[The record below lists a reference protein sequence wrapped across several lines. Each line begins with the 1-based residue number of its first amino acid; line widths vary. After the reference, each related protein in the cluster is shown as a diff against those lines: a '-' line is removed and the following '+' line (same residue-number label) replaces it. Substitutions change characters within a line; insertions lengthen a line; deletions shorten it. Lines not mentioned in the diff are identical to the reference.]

1 MKTINSLRSKLF
13 AFTLALMAS
22 VSTFA
27 YDEMP
32 PDFKVDG
39 LYYNFLEGDNVEVTH
54 PYRPALPTESTSN
67 AATQDSP
74 DDYANLTELTIPST
88 VTYEGKV
95 YNVIHIGY
103 AAFDQCDNLTYVDI
117 PSSIKTIG
125 VAAFSNCS
133 SLTSITLK
141 EGLEHIEG
149 NAFADCRLLET
160 ITFPNSLKTVGS
172 YAFSFTAWYNNQ
184 PNGGVYAGNVFYK
197 YKGDIPQN
205 TSFVIKE
212 GTVSISPD
220 AFIKENR
227 RIDYGLVDVAI
238 PNSVEIIGEYAFS
251 QCRALRS
258 VNIPHEVTTIENY
271 AFSYCKSLTSVTC
284 EIVEPLSLPSDVFF
298 SASVANATLY
308 VPAESVE
315 AYKNADQWKD
325 FGQILPIEP
334 TSYKSQWCD
343 TWNMLV
349 QTGSIY
355 PPLST
360 PYRYQLAK
368 DTVIGDYTYT
378 AIVSKAIN
386 DALDAPHHVAA
397 VRFTDDRK
405 VYIYYDNAEYLL
417 YDFNVQQGDELEVFA
432 GINNYRFGIKTY
444 KCIVTG
450 VEQYACIGCPATIT
464 LHVPNHPDDFTE
476 IYRRTQ
482 WQEGVGDVYSGFL
495 NGVNGYVPVDGG
507 GSVHLLCAYQ
517 GDELKHTGPL
527 YEEYGCGDD
536 AEQSPED
543 LFPTLWGLQRTEV
556 EYHTDGASSPS
567 LVSFNEYT
575 PTLVN
580 GKWYLY
586 DGRNYLREENN
597 QVLLYSPEFE
607 IYEDVVL
614 YDWALE
620 IGDTLP
626 FTIRPFDDDKSR
638 GAVFRVTDVSTITL
652 LDGKEYKKWTM
663 ACGIEYIEGI
673 GAINGEGFGNYFCIQ
688 HTAHPATYIDTRLV
702 CASRHGQLLYQM
714 DNAEMERLGAECLC
728 EVETSYKS
736 QWCDTWNVMW
746 FDGMRFDETA
756 STSQYRLGKD
766 TITGDYTYSKFTSR
780 TSVRFTSD
788 RKVYVYYEGFDDN
801 DPYTEDLP
809 TGEYLAYDFSAQV
822 GDTLEVFSG
831 VGTYSTYPCVVDDV
845 ETAPSPCV
853 VDDVQA
859 DLKTFPLIIKLR
871 PLCEVDGEG
880 NMEISSEEITWIEGV
895 GSPDG
900 FLISNPPCGL
910 VGGGTYA
917 LLCAYKGDE
926 LKYTGPLYEE
936 YGCEYNAGPFNEKLL
951 GTWRVVGGNEI
962 ISISDSIIVFI
973 GLTQKYTASA
983 TQLTVERLWIPEE
996 ESYRW
1001 ANCNYTLSN
1010 DTLWIDNFMPLLVA
1024 TYPPTFGPITL
1035 VKVKNEDLFPT
1046 LWGLQRTSC
1055 TKTIGEDEY
1064 GTVWGSRSYL
1074 MQEIETAT
1082 IDGKQYLLFGTN
1094 NIYDE
1099 YCSLWLREENNKIL
1113 LYSTAQKKD
1122 LVLYDF
1128 TLNVGDSLPR
1138 LYVDYDLSSVVDYD
1152 NDEWGL
1158 APLVVTEVSTITLLD
1173 GKEYKK
1179 WTFDNGMQYVE
1190 GIGSFGTCY
1199 AHNDFYQLIANA
1211 PLSSDVY
1218 SQHLVCTSRNGQLLY
1233 QMDAS
1238 EMEQLETECLCEAE
1252 NPEDLFPTLLG
1263 LQRTVCNE
1271 YCGDTEDDNSANN
1284 TYKQTFDSI
1293 FFENDKP
1300 YILCNDYLLREED
1313 NKILIY
1319 SQLLNKDLV
1328 LYDFTLEV
1336 GDSLPALYIDWQ
1348 YHNAFEQ
1355 PLPYNGEVVDYNEDY
1370 DGTIYPADTFVVTDV
1385 SNVTLL
1391 DGKEYKKWTFDNGM
1405 EYVEGI
1411 GMYGGRR
1418 NGNFF
1423 GLIQEII
1430 VPCNPGTHLVCVS
1443 KNGKLLY
1450 QMDDEEMERLGAEC
1464 LCEVETSYKSQWC
1477 DTWNVLQ
1484 HSTGINY
1491 EPNLGEETWI
1501 YYLAQ
1506 DTIINNH
1513 TYTSVYRYWSIKDLS
1528 TSAYYASVRFTEDK
1542 KVYVYYDDKE
1552 YLVYDFLAQVGDTL
1566 EVFGG
1571 YHYDVNN
1578 IMPCVVQEVKTDSMT
1593 NRTLMKLYAINVHDG
1608 TICNGEFD
1616 AIEWIEGV
1624 GSTRGFLTEEHP
1636 CVVGGLKHWLLCAH
1650 KGDEL
1655 KYTGSLYEKY
1665 GCEYNAEAQNNWSD
1679 TWCNQWNILSHGYQ
1693 GPQDPLVAART
1704 SIFWLSNNT
1713 VNRDGQE
1720 YIPLMCSSSKPDVE
1734 STNLIGELRFTED
1747 KQVYFYYD
1755 NTEYLLYDFDVQVG
1769 DTLDIFGGIEL
1780 YSYSFVEQK
1789 TYPHVITKIDTL
1801 DDGRLQITSDA
1812 ILIFEDGEVGT
1823 FEEKQQQIWIEGLGS
1838 INGIVHT
1845 GINPGIA
1852 GNPAIVMLCAYRDD
1866 ECVYKT
1872 DSNDPYWIDYT
1883 QLGCVYNEGD
1893 FIEGAFPMLSG
1904 LQRTVC
1910 KEYYGETED
1919 DNSANSIYKQTF
1931 DQIFFENDKPYILC
1945 NDYLLREE
1953 DNKILIY
1960 SQLLNKDLVLYDFTL
1975 EVGDSLPA
1983 LYIDYHA
1990 RNAMDWMPYNL
2001 DVVDYYKSFD
2011 GTIYPADTFIV
2022 TDISNVTLFDGK
2034 EYKKWTFNNGMEY
2047 VEGIGS
2053 FGNRQ
2058 WSGDFFQLIAN
2069 RDVPTSLQG
2078 EHLVCVSKNN
2088 KLLYQMDPVKMDEL
2102 GAECLCDYDR
2112 GPRKDNAKDGQIGG
2126 RPTPTQWNQ
2135 LELDLRE
2142 MENGTIILR
2151 AETFSYTLEDISQ
2164 QVNNKTYFQLARQS
2178 TKDTA
2183 TTKSFVGALHFGKD
2197 EDNRVYFLR
2206 DGVEYVLYD
2215 FTAEPGDTVEIFAG
2229 INNYPQDTTY
2239 THVVTGKD
2247 TLENGACRMLLE
2259 VVFPEETTTAE
2270 NAEKV
2275 WLAGLGSVDG
2285 IVHNAAKR
2293 TRNAHAAPSRTA
2305 HSSDTQTSVMLCA
2318 WREDSCLYTTDHPD
2332 YNDIG
2337 CIYNQDPT
2345 AIEDTHSP
2353 SPMTDYQKLL
2363 RNGQLLII
2371 HKGKTY
2377 NVLGVQIK

>member
-1 MKTINSLRSKLF
+1 MKTINSLRSKLL
-13 AFTLALMAS
+13 ALTLALMAS
-22 VSTFA
+22 VASFA

-54 PYRPALPTESTSN
+54 PYRPALPTESASN

-88 VTYEGKV
+88 VTYEGNV
-95 YNVIHIGY
+95 YHVTRIGHH
-103 AAFDQCDNLTYVDI
+103 AFDQCENLTSVDI
-117 PSSIKTIG
+117 PNSIKSIG
-125 VAAFSNCS
+125 IRAFSWCS
-133 SLTSITLK
+133 ALTSIVLK
-141 EGLEHIEG
+141 GGLENIESY
-149 NAFADCRLLET
+149 AFEYCLGLEN
-160 ITFPNSLKTVGS
+160 ISLPNSLMTIGQN
-172 YAFSFTAWYNNQ
+172 AFYNTQWYKNQ
-184 PNGGVYAGNVFYK
+184 PNGGVYVGNVFYK

-212 GTVSISPD
+212 GTVSISPY
-220 AFIKENR
+220 AFVKENYHE
-227 RIDYGLVDVAI
+227 DYSLVSVSI
-238 PNSVEIIGEYAFS
+238 PNSVKVIGEGVFYR
-251 QCRALRS
+251 CRALTS
-258 VNIPHEVTTIENY
+258 ILIPDGVTTIETL
-271 AFSYCKSLTSVTC
+271 AFHYCKALNSVTC
-284 EIVEPLSLPSDVFF
+284 KAVEPPVLGSSVF
-298 SASVANATLY
+298 SVVPLTDATLY
-308 VPAESVE
+308 VPAESVD

-343 TWNMLV
+343 TWNVMEHDMGM
-349 QTGSIY
+349 TSDTEKTWRHY
-355 PPLST
+355 
-360 PYRYQLAK
+360 LAN
-368 DTVIGDYTYT
+368 DTIINGQTYT
-378 AIVSKAIN
+378 SVNYYWTLEESKVYKI
-386 DALDAPHHVAA
+386 AL
-397 VRFTDDRK
+397 VRFTEDQK
-405 VYIYYDNAEYLL
+405 VYALLGDTEYLV
-417 YDFNVQQGDELEVFA
+417 YDFSVQVGDTIE
-432 GINNYRFGIKTY
+432 T
-444 KCIVTG
+444 IVG
-450 VEQYACIGCPATIT
+450 VNCGTMLQQLLVHQVDIDDATNRKTIT
-464 LHVPNHPDDFTE
+464 LYPLCKLEEDVDCDHCDENGNYLWECCPKE
-476 IYRRTQ
+476 WI
-482 WQEGVGDVYSGFL
+482 EGVGSTDGFL
-495 NGVNGYVPVDGG
+495 MGYPPCGWVGG
-507 GSVHLLCAYQ
+507 IGHKLLCAYKD
-517 GDELKHTGPL
+517 DELKYTGSL
-527 YEEYGCGDD
+527 YEKYGCEYN
-536 AEQSPED
+536 ATEQNPAD

-556 EYHTDGASSPS
+556 EFHTDGADAPS
-567 LVSFNEYT
+567 LVSFEEYT

-586 DGRNYLREENN
+586 DGMNYLREENN
-597 QVLLYSPEFE
+597 QVLLYSPHFE
-607 IYEDVVL
+607 IYKDIVL
-614 YDWALE
+614 YDWTLE
-620 IGDTLP
+620 VGDTLP
-626 FTIRPFDDDKSR
+626 YYFDKSAYK
-638 GAVFRVTDVSTITL
+638 GAYYVVTNVSTIIL
-652 LDGKEYKKWTM
+652 LDGKEYKKWTL

-702 CASRHGQLLYQM
+702 CASRNGQLLYQM
-714 DNAEMERLGAECLC
+714 DDAEMERLGAECLC

-756 STSQYRLGKD
+756 STSKYRLGKD
-766 TITGDYTYSKFTSR
+766 TIIGDYTYSKFTSR
-780 TSVRFTSD
+780 TSVRFTND

-801 DPYTEDLP
+801 DPYTVDLP
-809 TGEYLAYDFSAQV
+809 TGEYLAYDFSAKV

-831 VGTYSTYPCVVDDV
+831 IGTYSTYPCVVDDV

-871 PLCEVDGEG
+871 PLCDVDGEG
-880 NMEISSEEITWIEGV
+880 NMEISSQEITWLEGV
-895 GSPDG
+895 GSPEG
-900 FLISNPPCGL
+900 FLISYLPCGWA
-910 VGGGTYA
+910 GGGTYQ

-1152 NDEWGL
+1152 TDEWGL
-1158 APLVVTEVSTITLLD
+1158 SPLVVTEVSTITLLD

-1252 NPEDLFPTLLG
+1252 NPEDLFPTLWG

-1271 YCGDTEDDNSANN
+1271 YCGETEDDNSANN
-1284 TYKQTFDSI
+1284 TYKQTFDKI

-1313 NKILIY
+1313 NKIFLY
-1319 SQLLNKDLV
+1319 SQSLNKDIV

-1336 GDSLPALYIDWQ
+1336 GDSLPAYIKD
-1348 YHNAFEQ
+1348 F
-1355 PLPYNGEVVDYNEDY
+1355 
-1370 DGTIYPADTFVVTDV
+1370 DGTMYSDDTLVVTDI
-1385 SNVTLL
+1385 SSVTLL

-1423 GLIQEII
+1423 GLIQEVV
-1430 VPCNPGTHLVCVS
+1430 VPCHIGTHLVCAS
-1443 KNGKLLY
+1443 KNNQLLY
-1450 QMDDEEMERLGAEC
+1450 QMDDTEMERLGAEC

-1513 TYTSVYRYWSIKDLS
+1513 TYTSVYRYWSIKDFS

-1693 GPQDPLVAART
+1693 GPQDPLVAAHT

-1845 GINPGIA
+1845 GINPGIG

-1872 DSNDPYWIDYT
+1872 DFNDPYWIDYT
-1883 QLGCVYNEGD
+1883 QLGCVYNAGD

-1904 LQRTVC
+1904 LQRTIC
-1910 KEYYGETED
+1910 NEYCED
-1919 DNSANSIYKQTF
+1919 SKTSLQK
-1931 DQIFFENDKPYILC
+1931 FEDILFEHDKPYIYCESAFLI
-1945 NDYLLREE
+1945 REE
-1953 DNKILIY
+1953 NNKILIY
-1960 SQLLNKDLVLYDFTL
+1960 SHSLDKDLVLYDFTL
-1975 EVGDSLPA
+1975 EVGDSLPR
-1983 LYIDYHA
+1983 LYLDESAEKDLYWIDYSIM
-1990 RNAMDWMPYNL
+1990 N
-2001 DVVDYYKSFD
+2001 VVDYHKD
-2011 GTIYPADTFIV
+2011 LEGNILPVDTLIV
-2022 TDISNVTLFDGK
+2022 TDVSTITLLDGK
-2034 EYKKWTFNNGMEY
+2034 EHKKWTFNNGMEY

-2053 FGNRQ
+2053 FGNNM
-2058 WSGDFFQLIAN
+2058 WFWDFFQLIGN
-2069 RDVPTSLQG
+2069 TEFPVSLHG
-2078 EHLVCVSKNN
+2078 THLVCVSKNN
-2088 KLLYQMDPVKMDEL
+2088 KLLYQMDDEEMERL

-2142 MENGTIILR
+2142 MENGTTILR

-2183 TTKSFVGALHFGKD
+2183 TTKSVVGALHFGKD

-2215 FTAEPGDTVEIFAG
+2215 FTAEIGDTVEIFAG
-2229 INNYPQDTTY
+2229 INNYPHDSVY

-2259 VVFPEETTTAE
+2259 VVFPDDTNATAE

-2293 TRNAHAAPSRTA
+2293 TSNAHAAPSRTA

-2345 AIEDTHSP
+2345 AIEDTHSS

-2377 NVLGVQIK
+2377 NVLGVQVK

>member
-1 MKTINSLRSKLF
+1 MKTINSFRSKLI
-13 AFTLALMAS
+13 ALTLALMAS

-27 YDEMP
+27 YDFQSGYLFYNIL
-32 PDFKVDG
+32 PDGTVA
-39 LYYNFLEGDNVEVTH
+39 VTSETYGI
-54 PYRPALPTESTSN
+54 PY
-67 AATQDSP
+67 
-74 DDYANLTELTIPST
+74 DYL
-88 VTYEGKV
+88 
-95 YNVIHIGY
+95 
-103 AAFDQCDNLTYVDI
+103 
-117 PSSIKTIG
+117 
-125 VAAFSNCS
+125 
-133 SLTSITLK
+133 
-141 EGLEHIEG
+141 
-149 NAFADCRLLET
+149 
-160 ITFPNSLKTVGS
+160 PNSLLIPSEVNGYNGETYVVTEIAN
-172 YAFSFTAWYNNQ
+172 YAFSGCSMLDTLVIPNTVKKIGMYAFTGCTKLVYISFPESIEDILGGALYECAWYNNQ
-184 PNGGVYAGNVFYK
+184 PDGLIYIGNLLYR
-197 YKGDIPQN
+197 YKGTAPTGTIVVKDGTKAILDFTFSNQPNIQSVVLPESV
-205 TSFVIKE
+205 TSIHIQAFGDCPNLESVVLPSKLEAIEDHTFQYCEKLTNIKL
-212 GTVSISPD
+212 PD
-220 AFIKENR
+220 ALKLIGKNAFIGCTNLTKLTLPSSVQIIEDEAFANCTSLTEVTCYATIPPVR
-227 RIDYGLVDVAI
+227 GDVVSDSPSDWFFAGVDVAKI
-238 PNSVEIIGEYAFS
+238 P
-251 QCRALRS
+251 
-258 VNIPHEVTTIENY
+258 
-271 AFSYCKSLTSVTC
+271 
-284 EIVEPLSLPSDVFF
+284 
-298 SASVANATLY
+298 LY
-308 VPAESVE
+308 VPTESIDLYKKAE
-315 AYKNADQWKD
+315 QWM
-325 FGQILPIEP
+325 FFNPILPIEP
-334 TSYKSQWCD
+334 STSYKSQWCD
-343 TWNMLV
+343 TWNV
-349 QTGSIY
+349 FVENGSVY
-355 PPLST
+355 PPHEET
-360 PYRYQLAK
+360 YRYQLAK
-368 DTVIGDYTYT
+368 DTVIGEHTYT
-378 AIVSKAIN
+378 AVVQKEIN
-386 DALDAPHHVAA
+386 DALDAPHYVAA

-432 GINNYRFGIKTY
+432 GINNYTSEIKTY
-444 KCIVTG
+444 KCTVTG
-450 VEQYACIGCPATIT
+450 VEQYACVGCPATIT
-464 LHVPNHPDDFTE
+464 LEVHNHPDDFRE
-476 IYRRTQ
+476 FYRQTQ
-482 WQEGVGDVYSGFL
+482 WIEGVGDINGFL
-495 NGVNGYVPVDGG
+495 NGINGYINIPGNAAEY
-507 GSVHLLCAYQ
+507 LLCAYQ
-517 GDELKHTGPL
+517 GDELKYTGDL
-527 YEEYGCGDD
+527 YEEYGCGDN
-536 AEQSPED
+536 AEQTPED
-543 LFPTLWGLQRTEV
+543 LFPTLWGLQRTSFT
-556 EYHTDGASSPS
+556 EYFDSGHQPESEPVLLQAG
-567 LVSFNEYT
+567 NIKEIG
-575 PTLVN
+575 
-580 GKWYLY
+580 GKLYL
-586 DGRNYLREENN
+586 DFGQYLREENGKIYIYSE
-597 QVLLYSPEFE
+597 LLQKDF
-607 IYEDVVL
+607 VL
-614 YDWALE
+614 YDFTLE
-620 IGDTLP
+620 LGDTLTTLNWDYNNP
-626 FTIRPFDDDKSR
+626 NSDGTISVVDY
-638 GAVFRVTDVSTITL
+638 AVDCPIDTLIVTDISTITL
-652 LDGKEYKKWTM
+652 LDGKEYKKWIFNH
-663 ACGIEYIEGI
+663 GYFGYVESI
-673 GAINGEGFGNYFCIQ
+673 GTLSGLFYELSQSCMVVPGCYMGD
-688 HTAHPATYIDTRLV
+688 HLV
-702 CASRHGQLLYQM
+702 CASRNGQLLYQM
-714 DNAEMERLGAECLC
+714 DEAEMERLGAECLC
-728 EVETSYKS
+728 EVETSYKD

-756 STSQYRLGKD
+756 STSQYQLGKD
-766 TITGDYTYSKFTSR
+766 TIIGDYTYSKFTSR
-780 TSVRFTSD
+780 TSVRFTND

-801 DPYTEDLP
+801 DPYTPDLP

-831 VGTYSTYPCVVDDV
+831 IGTYSTYPCVVDDV

-871 PLCEVDGEG
+871 PLCDVDGEG

-895 GSPDG
+895 GSPEG
-900 FLISNPPCGL
+900 FLISSLPCGWG
-910 VGGGTYA
+910 GGGTFA

-926 LKYTGPLYEE
+926 LKYTGSLYDE
-936 YGCEYNAGPFNEKLL
+936 YGCEYNATEQNP
-951 GTWRVVGGNEI
+951 
-962 ISISDSIIVFI
+962 
-973 GLTQKYTASA
+973 A
-983 TQLTVERLWIPEE
+983 
-996 ESYRW
+996 
-1001 ANCNYTLSN
+1001 
-1010 DTLWIDNFMPLLVA
+1010 
-1024 TYPPTFGPITL
+1024 
-1035 VKVKNEDLFPT
+1035 DLFPT
-1046 LWGLQRTSC
+1046 LWGLQRTGC
-1055 TKTIGEDEY
+1055 TKTIGEN
-1064 GTVWGSRSYL
+1064 GNGTTVWGSRSYL

-1099 YCSLWLREENNKIL
+1099 YCSLLLREENNKIL

-1211 PLSSDVY
+1211 PRYSDVY

-1300 YILCNDYLLREED
+1300 YILCNGYLLREEE

-1319 SQLLNKDLV
+1319 SQILNKDLV

-1336 GDSLPALYIDWQ
+1336 GDSLPALYIDYQ
-1348 YHNAFEQ
+1348 QHNDMDWM
-1355 PLPYNGEVVDYNEDY
+1355 PYNPGVVDYNIDHG
-1370 DGTIYPADTFVVTDV
+1370 GTIYPADTFIVTNI
-1385 SNVTLL
+1385 STVTLL
-1391 DGKEYKKWTFDNGM
+1391 DGKEYKKWTFNNGM

-1411 GMYGGRR
+1411 GMYGGHR
-1418 NGNFF
+1418 NGDFF
-1423 GLIQEII
+1423 RLIQEII

-1578 IMPCVVQEVKTDSMT
+1578 IMPCVVQEVKTDLIT
-1593 NRTLMKLYAINVHDG
+1593 NRTLMKLYAINVQTG

-1665 GCEYNAEAQNNWSD
+1665 GCEYNAEAQNNWPD

-1693 GPQDPLVAART
+1693 GPQYPLVAAHT

-1812 ILIFEDGEVGT
+1812 IVIFEDGEVGT

-1845 GINPGIA
+1845 GINPGIG

-1883 QLGCVYNEGD
+1883 QLGCVYNAGD
-1893 FIEGAFPMLSG
+1893 FIEGAFPILSG

-1910 KEYYGETED
+1910 KEYYGDTED
-1919 DNSANSIYKQTF
+1919 DNSANSTYKQTF

-2078 EHLVCVSKNN
+2078 EHLVCISKNN
-2088 KLLYQMDPVKMDEL
+2088 KLLYQMDDAEMERL

-2142 MENGTIILR
+2142 MENGTTILR

-2206 DGVEYVLYD
+2206 DGVEYILYD
-2215 FTAEPGDTVEIFAG
+2215 FTAEIGDTVEIFAG
-2229 INNYPQDTTY
+2229 INNYPQETTY

-2259 VVFPEETTTAE
+2259 VVFPDDTNATAE

-2293 TRNAHAAPSRTA
+2293 TSNAHAAPSRTA

-2345 AIEDTHSP
+2345 AIEDTHSS